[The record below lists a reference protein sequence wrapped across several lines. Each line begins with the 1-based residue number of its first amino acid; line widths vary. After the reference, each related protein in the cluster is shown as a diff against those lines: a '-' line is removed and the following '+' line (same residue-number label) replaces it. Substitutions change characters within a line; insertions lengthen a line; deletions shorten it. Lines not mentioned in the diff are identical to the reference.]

1 MDRVDRLIISLL
13 QENARTSLSEISSK
27 VSLSVSAVSER
38 IRKLES
44 SGLIKCYTAILDP
57 HAFKRDFCVLL
68 FVKLTGPAFPQEL
81 QDFVRSR
88 SEIVEC
94 YTLAGSYD
102 LGIKVLTESQTTF
115 EAFVNDLRAL
125 PHIVTVDCQMVL
137 SVFKT
142 DYSF

>member
-68 FVKLTGPAFPQEL
+68 FVKLTGPAFPQAPAR
-81 QDFVRSR
+81 RS
-88 SEIVEC
+88 SSVTHWPAPM
-94 YTLAGSYD
+94 TLAS
-102 LGIKVLTESQTTF
+102 K
-115 EAFVNDLRAL
+115 
-125 PHIVTVDCQMVL
+125 C
-137 SVFKT
+137 
-142 DYSF
+142 